1 MVTQSS
7 ASPTPKATPL
17 QSPGVE
23 VPTSELISIEATTN
37 DETATTTTVTSVT
50 TVNTVEGEN
59 VLETIVHNEV
69 TVVSQT
75 ADNESVTETT
85 VTKIE
90 ESTTVVQPEPVKEP
104 TPPAYE
110 PVKEEPLQQ
119 QEPFAEL
126 LENEMTGTKL

>member
-37 DETATTTTVTSVT
+37 DETTTVTSVT

-90 ESTTVVQPEPVKEP
+90 ESTTVVQPELVKES

-110 PVKEEPLQQ
+110 PVKEDPSQQ
-119 QEPFAEL
+119 QEPFAES
-126 LENEMTGTKL
+126 LENEMTGTN